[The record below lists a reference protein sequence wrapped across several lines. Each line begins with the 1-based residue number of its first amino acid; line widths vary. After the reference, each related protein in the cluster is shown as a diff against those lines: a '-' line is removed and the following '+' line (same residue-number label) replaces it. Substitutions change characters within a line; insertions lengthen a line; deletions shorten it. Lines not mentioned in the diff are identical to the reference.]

1 MLINNDTIIKD
12 DNPLL
17 RTKSADIPLPASKD
31 DLELAK
37 TMMTYVKESIDPK
50 LAQEKNL
57 RPAVGI
63 SAIQV
68 GIPKK
73 ITAIR
78 IVMEEDEN
86 GQPTDVV
93 ELLWANAKI
102 IKRSVQ
108 KAYLDMGEGCLS
120 VPEEHPG
127 HIQRAMRITV
137 HAYDLTNGQW
147 IDYKASGY
155 LAICIQHELDHFNGV
170 LFYDHIDP
178 TDPMAVDE
186 NAICIS

>member
-12 DNPLL
+12 DNPLI
-17 RTKSADIPLPASKD
+17 RTKSVDIPLPASQED
-31 DLELAK
+31 MELANE
-37 TMMTYVKESIDPK
+37 MMTYVKESIDPK
-50 LAQEKNL
+50 LAEEKNL

-68 GIPKK
+68 GIAKK

-78 IVMEEDEN
+78 IVMEEDDDGN
-86 GQPTDVV
+86 PTDVV

-102 IKRSVQ
+102 TRRSVQ
-108 KAYLDMGEGCLS
+108 KAYLEMGEGCLS
-120 VPEEHPG
+120 VPDDHPG
-127 HIQRAMRITV
+127 HISRAMRITV
-137 HAYDLTNGQW
+137 HAYDLTTNQW

-170 LFYDHIDP
+170 LFYDHINP
-178 TDPMAVDE
+178 KDPMAVDE
-186 NAICIS
+186 NAICIQ

>member
-12 DNPLL
+12 DNPLI
-17 RTKSADIPLPASKD
+17 RTKSADIQLPPRQD
-31 DLELAK
+31 ELDLAND
-37 TMMTYVKESIDPK
+37 MMTYVKESIDPTI
-50 LAQEKNL
+50 AEEKNL
-57 RPAVGI
+57 RAAVGI

-68 GIPKK
+68 GVPKK

-86 GQPTDVV
+86 GDPTKVV

-137 HAYDLTNGQW
+137 HAYDLVTNQW
-147 IDYKASGY
+147 IDYRASGY

-178 TDPMAVDE
+178 NDPMAVDE
-186 NAICIS
+186 NAICIN

>member
-12 DNPLL
+12 DNPLI
-17 RTKSADIPLPASKD
+17 RSKSTDIPLPASD
-31 DLELAK
+31 EDMALAHD
-37 TMMTYVKESIDPK
+37 MMTYVKESIDPK

-68 GIPKK
+68 GVPKK

-78 IVMEEDEN
+78 IVMEEDEDGN
-86 GQPTDVV
+86 PTDVV

-102 IKRSVQ
+102 TKRSVQ

-120 VPEEHPG
+120 VPDEHNG

-137 HAYDLTNGQW
+137 HAYDLTTNQW
-147 IDYKASGY
+147 IDYKANGY

-178 TDPMAVDE
+178 KDPMAVDE
-186 NAICIS
+186 NAICIQ

>member
-12 DNPLL
+12 DNPLI
-17 RTKSADIPLPASKD
+17 RTKSADIQLPPRQD
-31 DLELAK
+31 ELDLAND
-37 TMMTYVKESIDPK
+37 MMTYVKESIDPTI
-50 LAQEKNL
+50 AEEKNL
-57 RPAVGI
+57 RAAVGI

-68 GIPKK
+68 GVPKK

-78 IVMEEDEN
+78 IVMAEDEN
-86 GQPTDVV
+86 GDPTKVV

-137 HAYDLTNGQW
+137 HAYDLVTNQW
-147 IDYKASGY
+147 IDYRASGY

-178 TDPMAVDE
+178 NDPMAVDE
-186 NAICIS
+186 DAICIN